1 MHPGGQIFLA
11 HISQKAHGST
21 VQAACWKMN
30 YHRRDALWEIPTNRL
45 VAHLDPCTWE
55 AWTFYSASQIVTHL
69 RNWSTGSCLVEWYS
83 VQCLLT
89 DISDIFLL
97 LILINFQNVT
107 LLLLALQHPSLEAL
121 EVIRLTFVLFANVFL
136 SINYSIVQSS
146 FNFVMVC
153 GKRDG

>member
-1 MHPGGQIFLA
+1 M
-11 HISQKAHGST
+11 
-21 VQAACWKMN
+21 
-30 YHRRDALWEIPTNRL
+30 
-45 VAHLDPCTWE
+45 
-55 AWTFYSASQIVTHL
+55 
-69 RNWSTGSCLVEWYS
+69 EWYS